1 MKKLLLVAAVL
12 STFAQAGPS
21 AAQDR
26 WPSRP
31 VKLVVPFAAGGN
43 TDAVARIT
51 ANHMQNAL
59 GVGVVV
65 ENRGGAGGI
74 VGTDAVAKAAPN
86 GYTLCVCSIGSITI
100 APATEQLPY
109 DPLKDIVPISLLNT
123 NPLILLVNPSVKANS
138 VAELIALAKANP
150 NGLNYSSSGIGGLM
164 YFSAELFKSKTGA
177 KITHVP
183 YRGGAPATAAVIA
196 GDVQLVFTNMSDAV
210 GQIEGGKVRALAVT
224 TSKRSPAAP
233 NVPTLAEQGIPG
245 YHTESWNALF
255 APKGTPQLVINRM
268 AQIVAEMAKDATVQK
283 QMAHFGSVAVAN
295 TPEDFAKML
304 REETALWADLVKQIG
319 ASKAG
324 RASAAAPP

>member
-1 MKKLLLVAAVL
+1 MKKLLLGAAALLTLMQAAV
-12 STFAQAGPS
+12 AQEK
-21 AAQDR
+21 

-31 VKLVVPFAAGGN
+31 IRLVVPFAAGGN
-43 TDAVARIT
+43 TDAVARIA
-51 ANHMQNAL
+51 ANHMQQAL
-59 GVGVVV
+59 GVSVVI

-74 VGTDAVAKAAPN
+74 VGTDAVAKAAPD

-109 DPLKDIVPISLLNT
+109 DPLRDIVPISLLNT

-150 NGLNYSSSGIGGLM
+150 NTLNYSSSGIGGLM
-164 YFSAELFKSKTGA
+164 YFSAELFKAKTGA
-177 KITHVP
+177 QITHVP

-210 GQIEGGKVRALAVT
+210 GQLQGGKVRPLAVT

-233 NVPTLAEQGIPG
+233 DVPTLTEQGLAG

-255 APKGTPQLVINRM
+255 APKGTPQGVIDRM
-268 AQIVAEMAKDATVQK
+268 AQVAADMAKDPSVQR
-283 QMAHFGSVAVAN
+283 QMANFGSVAVAN
-295 TPEDFAKML
+295 TPAEFARTL

-319 ASKAG
+319 GK
-324 RASAAAPP
+324 